1 MYSFAMQSQRDSAQ
15 VIHSNARSSENNR
28 ELMEQWVMCL
38 LLTFKSE
45 YCFLLYVTHWY
56 FSNSATFWD
65 LKSYNLILHSKL

>member
-45 YCFLLYVTHWY
+45 YCFCSMLHIGIFQIQLL
-56 FSNSATFWD
+56 FG
-65 LKSYNLILHSKL
+65 I

>member
-38 LLTFKSE
+38 LLT
-45 YCFLLYVTHWY
+45 YHIVMVTM
-56 FSNSATFWD
+56 FVLDIVT
-65 LKSYNLILHSKL
+65 I